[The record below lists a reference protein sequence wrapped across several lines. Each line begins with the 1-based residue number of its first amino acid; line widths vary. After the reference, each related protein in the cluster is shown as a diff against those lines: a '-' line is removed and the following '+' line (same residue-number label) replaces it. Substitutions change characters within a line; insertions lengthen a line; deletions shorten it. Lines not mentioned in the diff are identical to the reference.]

1 MAFDKKAYN
10 RDYYL
15 RNKDKW
21 EAYRDE
27 NRGSTSGGFGGGG
40 SRYSGT
46 GRSNAA
52 AMKSVYQKIAQQRY
66 GAYGNTKAKEM
77 KDKKNR
83 EHTIN
88 SSNAAIARRKQQ
100 EAAQNRYGQISR
112 GAARDQYY
120 NNLERTMLKGG
131 LAESRRI
138 RGLINEDKKKKE
150 EEKRQYE
157 AHTKE
162 LKRKYLLARQS
173 NNPSGKHSK
182 GGVRAS
188 KEYWEELEFNSKK
201 NQYPEGMKAASS
213 KTKSRKSS
221 SKKRVSN
228 FLKKLFG

>member
-10 RDYYL
+10 RDYYR
-15 RNKDKW
+15 RNKEKW
-21 EAYRDE
+21 EAYRDG

-46 GRSNAA
+46 GRSNTA
-52 AMKSVYQKIAQQRY
+52 AMKSVYQQIAQQRY

-83 EHTIN
+83 EHAIN

-112 GAARDQYY
+112 GSARDQYY

-162 LKRKYLLARQS
+162 LKKKYLLRRQAS
-173 NNPSGKHSK
+173 PSSRNAKDAPR
-182 GGVRAS
+182 VS
-188 KEYWEELEFNSKK
+188 KEYQEELAFNSKK
-201 NQYPEGMKAASS
+201 NQYPEGMKTASS
-213 KTKSRKSS
+213 KAKSRKSS

-228 FLKKLFG
+228 YLKKLFG